1 MHDNTIS
8 IDDLIREHY
17 SYILRLAVSI
27 LNNQDDADD
36 AAQESFIRAAAHLSE
51 YRGEAEIKTWLSA
64 IAINVCRSELRRRRA
79 GEILEMTMGTIHSL
93 IGKPPDPEDQV
104 AQNDLNKQLR
114 QAVAGLDEKH
124 RIPLILHYVQHLS
137 VSQIATIMQTNEN
150 TIHSRLF
157 HARRKLAIQLKKAPQ
172 DVHSLSQDDP
182 R

>member
-1 MHDNTIS
+1 MYDNTIM
-8 IDDLIREHY
+8 IDYLIREHY
-17 SYILRLAVSI
+17 PYIFRLAFSI

-36 AAQESFIRAAAHLSE
+36 ATQETFIRAAAHVSE

-64 IAINVCRSELRRRRA
+64 ITINVCCSELRKRRA
-79 GEILEMTMGTIHSL
+79 RKLLEKTMGTINSL
-93 IGKPPDPEDQV
+93 IGKPPDPEDQAV
-104 AQNDLNKQLR
+104 QNDLNMQLR

-137 VSQIATIMQTNEN
+137 VTQIATIMETNEN

-157 HARRKLAIQLKKAPQ
+157 HARRKLAIQLKKAPL
-172 DVHSLSQDDP
+172 DVHSLRQGDQ